1 MPQIEAEVEVYP
13 LPDFTQAIIGGSLG
27 GLALLVL
34 ITTVLYKVNN
44 CRNTLSSVCYLRS
57 PSCVFDIFPLN
68 SQVGFFKSKYKQMLD
83 DTEGEAGNP
92 EAGDQPSP
100 EQM

>member
-1 MPQIEAEVEVYP
+1 M
-13 LPDFTQAIIGGSLG
+13 
-27 GLALLVL
+27 
-34 ITTVLYKVNN
+34 
-44 CRNTLSSVCYLRS
+44 
-57 PSCVFDIFPLN
+57 FPLN

-92 EAGDQPSP
+92 EAGDQP